1 VVGSFAVALGAR
13 ESECRVDVSVAVAA
27 KPCVRERCVM
37 RTMMRVTIP
46 VEAGNRAIADG
57 TLPKT
62 IEAAMESLK
71 PEAAYFVDTG
81 GKRSALLFFDL
92 ADASDIP
99 SIAEPFFQN
108 LNASVE
114 FSPVMNAEDLQAG
127 FGKMG

>member
-1 VVGSFAVALGAR
+1 MSTR
-13 ESECRVDVSVAVAA
+13 KRY
-27 KPCVRERCVM
+27 VM

-46 VEAGNRAIADG
+46 VEAGNRGIADG

-62 IEAAMESLK
+62 LEAAMENLK
-71 PEAAYFVDTG
+71 PEAAYFLPSG
-81 GKRSALLFFDL
+81 GERSALLFFDL

-127 FGKMG
+127 LGKLG